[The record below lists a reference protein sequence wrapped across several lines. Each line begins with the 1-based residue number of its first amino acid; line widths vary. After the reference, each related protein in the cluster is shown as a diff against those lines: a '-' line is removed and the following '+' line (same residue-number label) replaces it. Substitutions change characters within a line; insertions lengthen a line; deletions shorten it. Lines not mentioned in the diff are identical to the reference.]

1 MKKVTIVFDKQL
13 QGLLAGDNDFKQS
26 PLLGYAMAVTN
37 FVVETAATGILHPP
51 QFPVLN
57 GDFEVPEAI
66 RLTKSE
72 LKLFTEAYK
81 MAGRIESYIQTGATS
96 PCLGIETRFYS
107 KGRGHKLI
115 LQINATVDS
124 MSARRFSIGPLILPE
139 LQPLYENGKRERRE
153 RGVAEALDW
162 ALDRFG
168 PK

>member
-1 MKKVTIVFDKQL
+1 MKKVTIVFDKRL
-13 QGLLAGDNDFKQS
+13 QGLLTGDDDFKQS

-72 LKLFTEAYK
+72 LGLFTEAYR
-81 MAGRIESYIQTGATS
+81 MAGRIESYIQPGRTS

-107 KGRGHKLI
+107 KGRGHTLI

-124 MSARRFSIGPLILPE
+124 MAARRFSVGPLILPE
-139 LQPLYENGKRERRE
+139 LQPLYERGKQERKARES
-153 RGVAEALDW
+153 AESLNRM
-162 ALDRFG
+162 LNRFG
-168 PK
+168 P